1 MWQDQGWE
9 AGGGGW
15 GGGPLGPLTALSS
28 LVTKG
33 SEKPGVGYVES
44 EGRGRQEGAEESDQ
58 GSHMNEH
65 RWPVASGVSGWRKIL
80 SCGFFFK

>member
-9 AGGGGW
+9 AGGGGG

-33 SEKPGVGYVES
+33 SDKPGVGYVES
-44 EGRGRQEGAEESDQ
+44 EGRGRQEGDKDSDQ

-65 RWPVASGVSGWRKIL
+65 R
-80 SCGFFFK
+80 